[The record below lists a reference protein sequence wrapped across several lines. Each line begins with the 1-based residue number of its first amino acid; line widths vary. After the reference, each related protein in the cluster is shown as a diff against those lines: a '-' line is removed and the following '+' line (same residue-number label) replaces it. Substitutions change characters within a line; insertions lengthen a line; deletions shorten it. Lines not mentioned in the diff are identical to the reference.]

1 MAQILSINSLTQT
14 TNSETYEAME
24 EEEVEMQV
32 VLFKAEA
39 EPLQPDSIS
48 VRKKGWNMWLVSFL
62 PNV

>member
-1 MAQILSINSLTQT
+1 MAQMLSINFLTQT
-14 TNSETYEAME
+14 TNSETYEVME
-24 EEEVEMQV
+24 EEEVEMWV